1 MGEQETPAATNP
13 KMQVMLGVSHSS
25 QGYPK
30 PSISSRNALNWI
42 LTKLVRQSCK
52 KEYKIL
58 ILHVQVPDED
68 GFEDMDS
75 VYATVSDVKTQ
86 QRKEEKQGLALLEY
100 FVKQCN
106 EAEVDC
112 EAWLSEGDPKLVICK
127 EAKEKRPD
135 LLVLGSRGL
144 GTVQRIFVGGSSSYC
159 SKNAPCPVVII
170 RRDPN
175 ETPYDPMDD

>member
-1 MGEQETPAATNP
+1 MGDQETPAATNP
-13 KMQVMLGVSHSS
+13 KMQVMLGVSHSI

-58 ILHVQVPDED
+58 ILHVQVPDQD
-68 GFEDMDS
+68 G
-75 VYATVSDVKTQ
+75 SDVKTQ

-127 EAKEKRPD
+127 EAKEKHPD

-144 GTVQRIFVGGSSSYC
+144 GTIQRIFIGGSSSYC
-159 SKNAPCPVVII
+159 SEHAACPVVII
-170 RRDPN
+170 RRDPD